1 VDQAQTFR
9 HDVADVS
16 LMHGWAPVTVQ
27 VIAAVVLGCAIGWR
41 SYRWR
46 VRFVPVAAAAG
57 VALALAVHWFLGS
70 AGMAGD
76 SAPPTL
82 WLWVA
87 LSGLATG
94 VAGWGWLSASWWRR
108 GASML
113 AVPLCLLSAALVL
126 NGWIGYFPTVHTVWS
141 QLTSGPLPDQTDP
154 ATLTAMQLKGVR
166 PANGAVVPVTISAA
180 SSKFKHRGEL
190 VYLPPVWF
198 ASNPPPRL
206 PVLMMIG
213 AELNTPADW
222 VRAGNAAGATDDFAA
237 LHDGNAPVLVF
248 VDSGGEFGIDTECVN
263 GPRGNAAD
271 HLTKDVVPFMI
282 SKFGV
287 SPERAN
293 WGVAGFS
300 SGGTCAVD
308 LAVMHPELFSVFEDI
323 AGDLSPNS
331 GNREQTV
338 ARLFGGNPD
347 LWAAFDPTTVMTR
360 HGPYTAVSGWFSIPG
375 TPGVDGVTRDAVGNP
390 EGQDI
395 VAGSLC
401 AIAAANG
408 ITCAVEAQP
417 GSHDWPF
424 AAKAFTAALPWLA
437 GQLGTPGV
445 PRIALPPPATSPP
458 PVIGTVPALAEASL
472 GN

>member
-1 VDQAQTFR
+1 
-9 HDVADVS
+9 
-16 LMHGWAPVTVQ
+16 
-27 VIAAVVLGCAIGWR
+27 
-41 SYRWR
+41 
-46 VRFVPVAAAAG
+46 
-57 VALALAVHWFLGS
+57 
-70 AGMAGD
+70 
-76 SAPPTL
+76 
-82 WLWVA
+82 
-87 LSGLATG
+87 
-94 VAGWGWLSASWWRR
+94 
-108 GASML
+108 
-113 AVPLCLLSAALVL
+113 
-126 NGWIGYFPTVHTVWS
+126 
-141 QLTSGPLPDQTDP
+141 
-154 ATLTAMQLKGVR
+154 
-166 PANGAVVPVTISAA
+166 VVPVTISAA
-180 SSKFKHRGEL
+180 ASKFEHRGEL

-222 VRAGNAAGATDDFAA
+222 VRAGNAVGAMDDFAA
-237 LHDGNAPVLVF
+237 VHDGNAPVLVF
-248 VDSGGEFGIDTECVN
+248 VDSGGGFGIDTECVN
-263 GPRGNAAD
+263 GSRGNAAD

-282 SKFGV
+282 SNFGV

-308 LAVMHPELFSVFEDI
+308 LAVMHPELFGVFEDI
-323 AGDLSPNS
+323 AGDRGPNS

-347 LWAAFDPTTVMTR
+347 LWAAFDPTTAMTR

-375 TPGVDGVTRDAVGNP
+375 TPGIDGVTRDAVGNP

-401 AIAAANG
+401 AVATVNG

-417 GSHDWPF
+417 GLHDWPF

-445 PRIALPPPATSPP
+445 PQIALPHPATIPP
-458 PVIGTVPALAEASL
+458 PVTGTVPALAGAPP